1 MENYSKS
8 LRGAAMRRNLKV
20 SFFFLLSSFLILT
33 GCATKVRV
41 NMLQPATFHQA
52 SLTKAVAVLPF
63 SGKDGRKFAAELEG
77 VLGSVSIDDKQY
89 FTLVDRASLDK
100 IIDEMKFS
108 QSGLIDQ
115 KTAARIGKMVGAQGI
130 YTGVVTL
137 SKSQSS
143 PYREERREC
152 RQREIKYDK
161 DGKPYE
167 GSCINWR
174 NYSVRCTKRTS
185 NFEVTPKLIEVS
197 TGRIVYSRNLAGS
210 ANSSGCE
217 DRTLPAEEQE
227 LLTKAKDDVK
237 NQFRRDVAPYYVTTE
252 ITLMESTDGIESK
265 EAKDKFKAGI
275 EYADK
280 GRMDSACEL
289 WGAARI
295 LASSSF
301 AILYDLGV
309 CAESRGDADAA
320 LALYKQADKL
330 LGKPDDD
337 ITLALNRVS
346 AAIKNRKK
354 LEEQLKSK

>member
-1 MENYSKS
+1 MDKYF
-8 LRGAAMRRNLKV
+8 KV
-20 SFFFLLSSFLILT
+20 SFFLIISSFLVLT

-41 NMLQPATFHQA
+41 NMLQPATFHEA

-63 SGKDGRKFAAELEG
+63 SGRDGRDFAAELEG
-77 VLGSVSIDDKQY
+77 VLGSVNIDDKQY

-130 YTGVVTL
+130 YTGVVTV
-137 SKSQSS
+137 SKSSS
-143 PYREERREC
+143 STYREERREC
-152 RQREIKYDK
+152 RERERKYDK

-167 GSCINWR
+167 GSCIRWR
-174 NYSVRCTKRTS
+174 NYHVNCTKRTA
-185 NFEVTPKLIEVS
+185 NFAATPKLIDVS
-197 TGRIVYSRNLAGS
+197 TGRIVYSRNLAGT

-227 LLTKAKDDVK
+227 LMTKSKNQVK
-237 NQFRRDVAPYYVTTE
+237 NQFRKDVAPYYVTTE
-252 ITLMESTDGIESK
+252 ITLMDSTDGIESK
-265 EAKDKFKAGI
+265 EAKAKLKAGI

-280 GRMDSACEL
+280 GRIDSACEL

-295 LASSSF
+295 LAPTSY

-309 CAESRGDADAA
+309 CAESRGDVEAA
-320 LALYKQADKL
+320 LALYKQADKQ
-330 LGKPDDD
+330 LGKPDED

-346 AAIKNRKK
+346 AAVKNRKK
-354 LEEQLKSK
+354 LEEQLKGK